1 MASPQSLTDRLE
13 YLAHTIELRFG
24 KHPEADLVREA
35 KNHIIALETPETPE
49 TQAPSKGEAPTKRAT
64 KKEANNV

>member
-35 KNHIIALETPETPE
+35 KNHIIALETTE
-49 TQAPSKGEAPTKRAT
+49 TQAPSKGEAPTKRAA
-64 KKEANNV
+64 KKEADNA